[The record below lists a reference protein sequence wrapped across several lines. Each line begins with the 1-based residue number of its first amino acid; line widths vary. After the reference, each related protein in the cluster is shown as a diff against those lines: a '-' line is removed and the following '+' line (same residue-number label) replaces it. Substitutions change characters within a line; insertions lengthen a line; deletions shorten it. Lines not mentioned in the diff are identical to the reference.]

1 MKQMKFLTVFAAAA
15 LLFAC
20 NSGGD
25 SSSASSSQEASSIAS
40 SSSSSSS
47 QEASSVAS
55 SSSSSSSQ
63 PIVEPAHVTDKS
75 IHDLVTT
82 APSDNMLLYEVTGIW
97 YPTGAA
103 TDQYGNG
110 ELYNLQG
117 EKLVVFGMAP
127 TVDAFSFSDT
137 GYSFTNPK
145 AFQSLKSQFDAGDEI
160 VINYKVAA

>member
-25 SSSASSSQEASSIAS
+25 SSSASSSQEASSI
-40 SSSSSSS
+40 
-47 QEASSVAS
+47 AS